1 MRPKFII
8 NEKQYVEKC
17 IINNKKYIIDKD
29 FSKDLYMVIKY
40 YSKELDYDKEKIL
53 SQIVSFI
60 ESKKENELNE
70 KEIIIDEWLA
80 FINANIDN
88 FIKNKNKLRDFD
100 KIWITDTDI
109 EYMDTLDTKE
119 NKKTLMTLMVLAKNY
134 NSENPNEAKITCT
147 FNEIFKLANLSSLKR
162 NVRQDIIADLKARG
176 LIDLSIIK
184 DRKTRERKIVYQ
196 VKCIEEG
203 NNVYFVSDT
212 SDTCEVKSI
221 GKKYTEMKRMIN
233 NEKYKQCERCACLIE
248 KNVKDNNNYCLDCR
262 KILERESTRL
272 RVEKYRK
279 SLNM

>member
-40 YSKELDYDKEKIL
+40 YSEKLDYDKEKIL

-60 ESKKENELNE
+60 EDKKKNELNE
-70 KEIIIDEWLA
+70 KEIIVDEWLT

-88 FIKNKNKLRDFD
+88 FIKNRNKLRDFD

-109 EYMDTLDTKE
+109 KYMDTLDTKE

-147 FNEIFKLANLSSLKR
+147 FNEIFRLANLSSLKR

-184 DRKTRERKIVYQ
+184 DKRTRERKIVYQ
-196 VKCIEEG
+196 VKCIEQG
-203 NNVYFVSDT
+203 NNVFFVCNT
-212 SDTCEVKSI
+212 NDTCELKSM
-221 GKKYTEMKRMIN
+221 GRKYTEMRKMIDKD
-233 NEKYKQCERCACLIE
+233 KYKQCERCGCLIE
-248 KNVKDNNNYCLDCR
+248 KTTSNNKYCSDCASFVKNEKINELKR
-262 KILERESTRL
+262 KKRT
-272 RVEKYRK
+272 
-279 SLNM
+279 MA

>member
-40 YSKELDYDKEKIL
+40 YSEELDYDKEKIL

-60 ESKKENELNE
+60 ENKKKNELNE

-88 FIKNKNKLRDFD
+88 FIKNRNKLRDFD

-109 EYMDTLDTKE
+109 KYMDTLDTKE

-147 FNEIFKLANLSSLKR
+147 FNEIFRLANLSSLKR

-184 DRKTRERKIVYQ
+184 DKRTRERKIVYQ

-203 NNVYFVSDT
+203 NDVFFVCNT
-212 SDTCEVKSI
+212 NDTCELKSM
-221 GKKYTEMKRMIN
+221 GRKYTEMRKMIDKD
-233 NEKYKQCERCACLIE
+233 KYKQCERCGCLIE
-248 KNVKDNNNYCLDCR
+248 KTTSNN
-262 KILERESTRL
+262 K
-272 RVEKYRK
+272 
-279 SLNM
+279 

>member
-8 NEKQYVEKC
+8 NEKQYVKKC

-40 YSKELDYDKEKIL
+40 YSEELDYDKEKIL

-60 ESKKENELNE
+60 ENKKKNELNE

-88 FIKNKNKLRDFD
+88 FSKSKNKLRDFD

-109 EYMDTLDTKE
+109 KYMDTLDTKE
-119 NKKTLMTLMVLAKNY
+119 NKKTLMVLMILAKNY

-203 NNVYFVSDT
+203 NNVYFACDT
-212 SDTCEVKSI
+212 SDTYELKDV
-221 GKKYTEMKRMIN
+221 GRKYTKMRRMIN
-233 NEKYKQCERCACLIE
+233 NEKYKQCERCGCLIE
-248 KNVKDNNNYCLDCR
+248 KNLKDNNKYCSECAKVIDKEKR
-262 KILERESTRL
+262 KDRY
-272 RVEKYRK
+272 EKTGK
-279 SLNM
+279 